1 MPAPADIAS
10 ETGLL
15 AVGQR
20 EIAALSA
27 LVAATEPGQSVHG
40 ARRRIKQLRSL
51 LRLLRHGLGE
61 AAYHEANGALRTA
74 ADALAGHRRAEA
86 LVVAAAR
93 LEPEQESG
101 TWFWR
106 RLAEAHRAAH
116 AADGDPARSLATAR
130 QAIRRAEAVLTRVHR
145 SERGGED
152 VGAAFLAAYGKAR
165 KRLRKALA
173 GGDAVQL
180 HEARKFVIHH
190 LHHLALLHP
199 GRDGRLR
206 RLEALREMLGDLND
220 LDELEQLAAGAP
232 RSARD
237 VRRMRKARNR
247 HLGKAEEAARK
258 LFRHKPGAFDK
269 RLGHAR
275 GPRSRHT
282 VAALEAGE

>member
-1 MPAPADIAS
+1 M
-10 ETGLL
+10 
-15 AVGQR
+15 
-20 EIAALSA
+20 
-27 LVAATEPGQSVHG
+27 
-40 ARRRIKQLRSL
+40 
-51 LRLLRHGLGE
+51 
-61 AAYHEANGALRTA
+61 
-74 ADALAGHRRAEA
+74 
-86 LVVAAAR
+86 
-93 LEPEQESG
+93 
-101 TWFWR
+101 
-106 RLAEAHRAAH
+106 
-116 AADGDPARSLATAR
+116 
-130 QAIRRAEAVLTRVHR
+130 
-145 SERGGED
+145 
-152 VGAAFLAAYGKAR
+152 GAAFLAAYGKAW

-247 HLGKAEEAARK
+247 LLGKAEEAARK
-258 LFRHKPGAFDK
+258 LFRHKPGAFGK

-275 GPRSRHT
+275 GPRSRHA